1 MLKLGHFFISRDF
14 QKLTLDVIACC
25 AFGID
30 TNSVKD
36 PTSIFLAKCRG
47 ILQQSENLSVIGKTL
62 FSLLCECV
70 INQLL
75 VLLSK
80 PSKHF

>member
-1 MLKLGHFFISRDF
+1 MDCYTTSPSHAVKVSCLVFLIVTVGSENAFVISREF

-36 PTSIFLAKCRG
+36 PTSVFLEECRG
-47 ILQQSENLSVIGKTL
+47 
-62 FSLLCECV
+62 LLATAEK
-70 INQLL
+70 
-75 VLLSK
+75 S
-80 PSKHF
+80 HY